1 MHTKAS
7 LIREKEIISGKKIAV
22 NLEMPRNKYQF
33 WSKDEIMAVTNDV
46 VVERCSSLLQ
56 VEARFNKRL

>member
-46 VVERCSSLLQ
+46 VVDFLLQ
-56 VEARFNKRL
+56 VETRFNKRL